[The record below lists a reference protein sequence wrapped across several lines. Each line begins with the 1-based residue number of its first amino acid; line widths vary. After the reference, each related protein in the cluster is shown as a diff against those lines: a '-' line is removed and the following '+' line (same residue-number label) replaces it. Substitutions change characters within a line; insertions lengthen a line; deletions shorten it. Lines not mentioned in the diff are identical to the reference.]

1 MSEFGRAR
9 ITPAAHRHTHNTY
22 SRSASKAEH
31 VMTYI
36 NTSYS
41 DLVEALKKKQVLREA
56 SPVQT
61 PMRRVPLSPAG

>member
-1 MSEFGRAR
+1 
-9 ITPAAHRHTHNTY
+9 
-22 SRSASKAEH
+22 
-31 VMTYI
+31 MTYI